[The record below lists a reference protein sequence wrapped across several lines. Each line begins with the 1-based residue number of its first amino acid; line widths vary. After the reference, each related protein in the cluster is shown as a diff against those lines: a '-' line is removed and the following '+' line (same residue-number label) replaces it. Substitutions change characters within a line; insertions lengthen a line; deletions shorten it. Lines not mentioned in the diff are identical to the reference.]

1 MNQMVEFPKE
11 IFLKLDGQE
20 FLEGRLTI
28 NQLKNSYWVEVDLV
42 QIESRKIW
50 VHVGDLHNI
59 PSEDEATYRSVQM
72 LSDYLKSK
80 KH

>member
-1 MNQMVEFPKE
+1 MIPSQEFPKE
-11 IFLKLDGQE
+11 IFLKLEGQE

-28 NQLKNSYWVEVDLV
+28 NQLKSSFWVEVDLV

-59 PSEDEATYRSVQM
+59 ASEDEATYRSVQM
-72 LSDYLKSK
+72 LSDFLKTKNS
-80 KH
+80 

>member
-1 MNQMVEFPKE
+1 MSHIVEFPKE
-11 IFLKLDGQE
+11 IFLKLEGQE

-80 KH
+80 TH